1 VSTPADELH
10 VSPARLAAAEALR
23 RLGHAVV
30 GHQVDDAMLER
41 IARGARDLLPEIESS
56 PERARSVDDMKREIW
71 ENRPGQGGTID
82 HFPDCIVSGPANP
95 MGIGITVHRDG
106 NEAVARVRLG
116 PAFEGAPGRAHGG
129 VVAAIF
135 DDTMGF
141 VLTIHSVP
149 AYTGR
154 LTVSYLAPTPVG
166 VELEFRARLMRRE
179 RRKLFIEGEACHD
192 GERIAEGKGLF
203 VAIPPERLGL
213 KAPGGTG
220 FPPNSDISR

>member
-1 VSTPADELH
+1 VSEPADELH

-23 RLGHAVV
+23 RLGHAMV
-30 GHQVDDAMLER
+30 GHHVDDALLDR
-41 IARGARDLLPEIESS
+41 IARGARDLLPEIEASA
-56 PERARSVDDMKREIW
+56 PRLRRVDDMKRGVW

-95 MGIGITVHRDG
+95 MGIGITVRRDG
-106 NEAVARVRLG
+106 DEAVARVRLG
-116 PAFEGAPGRAHGG
+116 SAFEGAPGRAHGG

-166 VELEFRARLMRRE
+166 EEIEFRARLVRRE
-179 RRKLFIEGEACHD
+179 RRKLFIEGDAGHD
-192 GERIAEGKGLF
+192 GAVIARASGLF

-213 KAPGGTG
+213 RSSDGSPG
-220 FPPNSDISR
+220 

>member
-1 VSTPADELH
+1 MSEPADELR

-30 GHQVDDAMLER
+30 GHHVEDALLDR
-41 IARGARDLLPEIESS
+41 IARAARDILPEIEASA
-56 PERARSVDDMKREIW
+56 PRLRAVDEMKRLLW
-71 ENRPGQGGTID
+71 EDRPGQGGTID
-82 HFPDCIVSGPANP
+82 HFPDCIVSGQANP

-106 NEAVARVRLG
+106 DEAVARVRLG

-141 VLTIHSVP
+141 VLAIHSVP

-166 VELEFRARLMRRE
+166 DELEFRARLVRRE
-179 RRKLFIEGEACHD
+179 RRKLFIEGEACHE
-192 GERIAEGKGLF
+192 GALIARGSGLF

-213 KAPGGTG
+213 KSSGRGAK
-220 FPPNSDISR
+220 

>member
-1 VSTPADELH
+1 
-10 VSPARLAAAEALR
+10 
-23 RLGHAVV
+23 
-30 GHQVDDAMLER
+30 
-41 IARGARDLLPEIESS
+41 
-56 PERARSVDDMKREIW
+56 MKREVW

-106 NEAVARVRLG
+106 DEAVARVRLG

-166 VELEFRARLMRRE
+166 DELEFRARLVRRE
-179 RRKLFIEGEACHD
+179 RRKLFIEGEARHD
-192 GERIAEGKGLF
+192 GDRIAEGSGVF

-213 KAPGGTG
+213 KTPGRTG

>member
-1 VSTPADELH
+1 VSDSADELR

-30 GHQVDDAMLER
+30 GHQADDALLER
-41 IARGARDLLPEIESS
+41 IAGAARDILPDIEASA
-56 PERARSVDDMKREIW
+56 PRRRPVDDMKRELW

-82 HFPDCIVSGPANP
+82 HFPDCIVSGQANP

-106 NEAVARVRLG
+106 DEAVARVRLG

-141 VLTIHSVP
+141 VLAILSVP

-154 LTVSYLAPTPVG
+154 LTVSYLAPTPMG
-166 VELEFRARLMRRE
+166 DELEFRARLVCRE
-179 RRKLFIEGEACHD
+179 RRKLVIEGEACHD
-192 GERIAEGKGLF
+192 GVRVAEASGLF

-213 KAPGGTG
+213 KAAE
-220 FPPNSDISR
+220 